1 MRFLRNRRKPLA
13 VMAACALFAAT
24 LPAPAARADLVSTE
38 RMLSQPSETPR
49 ERLRAFLARE
59 DVRSQLRSLGVSP
72 REASDRVASLSDEEV
87 ERVTG
92 HLDSLPAGQGAFGAI
107 VGAAVLVFL
116 VLLITDLLGLTHV
129 FGFTKKG
136 SLNPEK

>member
-1 MRFLRNRRKPLA
+1 
-13 VMAACALFAAT
+13 
-24 LPAPAARADLVSTE
+24 
-38 RMLSQPSETPR
+38 
-49 ERLRAFLARE
+49 
-59 DVRSQLRSLGVSP
+59 
-72 REASDRVASLSDEEV
+72 VASLSDEEV